1 MVAMKKMKIGIILI
15 RLINLL
21 SGVMCITVTALFCN
35 MLWQVFVVI
44 LLGTAII
51 CTIDEQIINNLKK

>member
-1 MVAMKKMKIGIILI
+1 MVAMKKLSRSMGIILI

-21 SGVMCITVTALFCN
+21 SGITCITIAALFCN

-51 CTIDEQIINNLKK
+51 CTIDEQISK